1 MTFSG
6 QYPKIKSGYHP
17 NWFKY
22 GLDPKNLSR
31 TLEDS
36 ATVTSPLVPWNT
48 CGATHA
54 GVLGISTLL
63 YLPYCFFN
71 LISPFMTI
79 LFAYAS
85 IKIAKIKSTTDK
97 VAN

>member
-1 MTFSG
+1 MFASSF
-6 QYPKIKSGYHP
+6 K
-17 NWFKY
+17 KY

-31 TLEDS
+31 TLEDT

-54 GVLGISTLL
+54 GVLGISTFI

-71 LISPFMTI
+71 LISPIMTLI
-79 LFAYAS
+79 FAYGN
-85 IKIAKIKSTTDK
+85 IKIAKLSSDK
-97 VAN
+97 FTN